1 LTPELADTRAD
12 RERLVGVSL
21 KMYFGFQETL
31 DWCAR
36 IGTIASG
43 HPAVASGV
51 VRVFVLP
58 TFPLLLPVIALLR
71 ETPVAVGGQNLYWQD
86 SGPFTGEVSGRVLAD
101 MGCAYVAVGH
111 AERRRLFGESDDDA
125 ALKVEA
131 ALRNDLCPIL
141 CIGEADPTDGGSAAH
156 ECARQLESAMSRIEH
171 DRMRAPVVV
180 AYEPQWAIG
189 AEKPASDQHI
199 VEVCSALQRIVG
211 NARPGVADRVIY
223 GGSAGPG
230 LLERLGDSVDGLFL
244 GRYVHDPVAFAT
256 VLDEVGRSIPHE
268 AGNE

>member
-1 LTPELADTRAD
+1 MTSELADTHAD
-12 RERLVGVSL
+12 RECLVGVSL

-36 IGTIASG
+36 IGAIASG
-43 HPAVASGV
+43 HPAVASGM

-58 TFPLLLPVIALLR
+58 TFPLLMPVIALLR
-71 ETPVAVGGQNLYWQD
+71 DTPVAVGAQNLYWRD

-101 MGCAYVAVGH
+101 MGCAYVAMGH
-111 AERRRLFGESDDDA
+111 GERRRLFGESDDDV

-256 VLDEVGRSIPHE
+256 VLDEVGRSIPDE
-268 AGNE
+268 AGN

>member
-1 LTPELADTRAD
+1 M
-12 RERLVGVSL
+12 VGVSL
-21 KMYFGFQETL
+21 KMYFGFRETL

-36 IGTIASG
+36 IGAIAAG
-43 HPAVASGV
+43 HPAVSSGI

-58 TFPLLLPVIALLR
+58 TFPLLAPVIALLR
-71 ETPVAVGGQNLYWQD
+71 DAPVAVGAQNLYWQD

-111 AERRRLFGESDDDA
+111 AERRRLFGESDEEV

-131 ALRNDLCPIL
+131 ALRNALCPIV
-141 CIGEADPTDGGSAAH
+141 CVGESAITDGESAGR
-156 ECARQLESAMSRIEH
+156 ESARQLGSALSKIGQ

-189 AEKPASDQHI
+189 AEKPASDEHI
-199 VEVCSALQRIVG
+199 VKVCSALQRVVRA
-211 NARPGVADRVIY
+211 ARPTAANRVIY

-244 GRYVHDPVAFAT
+244 GRYVHDPAAFEA
-256 VLDEVGRSIPHE
+256 VLDEVAAIE
-268 AGNE
+268 

>member
-1 LTPELADTRAD
+1 HRRLRGWREQSRPAVRRLTPELADTRAD

-86 SGPFTGEVSGRVLAD
+86 SGPFTGEVSGRGRSAPRS
-101 MGCAYVAVGH
+101 G
-111 AERRRLFGESDDDA
+111 RRTSTSLRF
-125 ALKVEA
+125 AL
-131 ALRNDLCPIL
+131 LCK
-141 CIGEADPTDGGSAAH
+141 GS
-156 ECARQLESAMSRIEH
+156 LE
-171 DRMRAPVVV
+171 MRV
-180 AYEPQWAIG
+180 
-189 AEKPASDQHI
+189 
-199 VEVCSALQRIVG
+199 R
-211 NARPGVADRVIY
+211 
-223 GGSAGPG
+223 G
-230 LLERLGDSVDGLFL
+230 LLT
-244 GRYVHDPVAFAT
+244 A
-256 VLDEVGRSIPHE
+256 
-268 AGNE
+268 

>member
-1 LTPELADTRAD
+1 MTPELADTHAD
-12 RERLVGVSL
+12 RECLVGVSL

-36 IGTIASG
+36 IGAIASG
-43 HPAVASGV
+43 HPAVASGM

-58 TFPLLLPVIALLR
+58 TFPLLMPVIALLR
-71 ETPVAVGGQNLYWQD
+71 DTPVAVGAQNLYWRD

-101 MGCAYVAVGH
+101 MGCAYVAMGH
-111 AERRRLFGESDDDA
+111 AERRRLFGESDDDV

-131 ALRNDLCPIL
+131 ALRNDLCPIV
-141 CIGEADPTDGGSAAH
+141 CVGEADPTDGESAAQ
-156 ECARQLESAMSRIEH
+156 ECARQLGSALSRIAH

-199 VEVCSALQRIVG
+199 DEVCSALQRMVR

-256 VLDEVGRSIPHE
+256 VLDEVGRSIPDE
-268 AGNE
+268 AGN

>member
-1 LTPELADTRAD
+1 MTSELADTRAD
-12 RERLVGVSL
+12 CKRLVGVSL

-31 DWCAR
+31 AWCAR
-36 IGTIASG
+36 IGAIATG
-43 HPAVASGV
+43 HPEVASGM

-58 TFPLLLPVIALLR
+58 TFPLLMPVIALLR
-71 ETPVAVGGQNLYWQD
+71 DTPVAVGAQNLYWRD

-101 MGCAYVAVGH
+101 IGCAYVAVGH
-111 AERRRLFGESDDDA
+111 AERRRLFAESDDDI

-131 ALRNDLCPIL
+131 ALRNDLCPIV
-141 CIGEADPTDGGSAAH
+141 CVGE
-156 ECARQLESAMSRIEH
+156 
-171 DRMRAPVVV
+171 
-180 AYEPQWAIG
+180 AIG

-199 VEVCSALQRIVG
+199 DEVCSALQRTVR

-256 VLDEVGRSIPHE
+256 VLDEVGRSIPDE
-268 AGNE
+268 AGN